1 MTASHFGRRRACLL
15 MAGILGA
22 GCLGAAA
29 QPVAAQGYPD
39 KEVSIVVP
47 FAAGG
52 STDQLARILAEK
64 LSEKLGKRFLVD
76 NVPGAGGNIGMGK
89 VARSAPDGY
98 TLILVSSSFVVNP
111 SLYAKVPY
119 APTKDFAPISYIAS
133 APSFLIANPKLGV
146 KTFKEFLAK
155 AKAEPGLFYASPG
168 IGTAQHLAGELL
180 KSQAGIDI
188 EHAPFNGAG
197 PGVTAVLSNEAPI
210 GFASVPSAIQH
221 VQSGALVALGVTTLE
236 PSASAPD
243 VPTIDKAGVPGYEV
257 DHLQGLLAPAGT
269 PPEVVAKLSAAV
281 QEIVTDPAMKKRL
294 TTLGFVPVGSTPEEL
309 TRTIDAQVTKWKAV
323 IASAGIT
330 AK

>member
-1 MTASHFGRRRACLL
+1 MTRRAASLL
-15 MAGILGA
+15 VAGALRAGALAAVLGA
-22 GCLGAAA
+22 GPTLA
-29 QPVAAQGYPD
+29 QSYPD

-64 LSEKLGKRFLVD
+64 LNGKLGKRFLVD
-76 NVPGAGGNIGMGK
+76 NVPGAGGNIGMGQ
-89 VARSAPDGY
+89 VARSTPDGY

-111 SLYAKVPY
+111 SLYAKIPY
-119 APTKDFAPISYIAS
+119 DPNKDFAPISYIAS
-133 APSFLIANPKLGV
+133 APSFLIVNPKLGV
-146 KTFKEFLAK
+146 KTFQEFLAK

-180 KSQAGIDI
+180 KSQAKIDI

-221 VQSGALVALGVTTLE
+221 VQTGALIALGVTTLD

-243 VPTIDKAGVPGYEV
+243 APTLDKAGLSGYEI

-269 PPEVVAKLSAAV
+269 PPEVVARLATAV
-281 QEIVTDPAMKKRL
+281 QEIMAEPEMRERL
-294 TTLGFVPVGSTPEEL
+294 TKLGFVPVGSSPEEFA
-309 TRTIDAQVTKWKAV
+309 RTIDAQVAKWKDL
-323 IASAGIT
+323 ISSAGIT

>member
-1 MTASHFGRRRACLL
+1 MTKTFTRRTA
-15 MAGILGA
+15 AGILAATFCGVLA
-22 GCLGAAA
+22 GAA
-29 QPVAAQGYPD
+29 PAAAEGYPD
-39 KEVSIVVP
+39 KEVRIVVP

-64 LSEKLGKRFLVD
+64 LSDKLGKRFLVD
-76 NVPGAGGNIGMGK
+76 NVPGAGGNIGMGQ
-89 VARSAPDGY
+89 VARATPDGY

-119 APTKDFAPISYIAS
+119 DPVKDFAPISYIAS
-133 APSFLIANPKLGV
+133 APSFLIVNPKLGV
-146 KTFKEFLAK
+146 KTFQELLAK
-155 AKAEPGLFYASPG
+155 AKAEPGMFYASPG

-180 KSQAGIDI
+180 KSQAKIDI

-221 VQSGALVALGVTTLE
+221 VQSGALIAVGVTTLE

-243 VPTIDKAGVPGYEV
+243 VPTLDQAGLKGYEV

-269 PPEVVAKLSAAV
+269 PPEVIAKLATAV
-281 QEIVTDPAMKKRL
+281 HDIMADPQMKERL
-294 TTLGFVPVGSTPEEL
+294 VKLGFVPVGSTPAEFAK
-309 TRTIDAQVTKWKAV
+309 TIDAQVAKWKAV
-323 IASAGIT
+323 IAAAGIT

>member
-1 MTASHFGRRRACLL
+1 MSNSTFTRRTAAGLL
-15 MAGILGA
+15 
-22 GCLGAAA
+22 AAA
-29 QPVAAQGYPD
+29 CGGLLSLGPALAQGYPD
-39 KEVSIVVP
+39 KEVRLVVP
-47 FAAGG
+47 FSAGG

-64 LSEKLGKRFLVD
+64 LSDKLGKRVLVD
-76 NVPGAGGNIGMGK
+76 NVPGAGGNIGMGM
-89 VARSAPDGY
+89 VARAAPDGY

-111 SLYAKVPY
+111 SLYAKTPY
-119 APTKDFAPISYIAS
+119 DPKADFAPISYIAS

-146 KTFKEFLAK
+146 KTFPEFLAK
-155 AKAEPGLFYASPG
+155 AKAEPGMFYASPG

-180 KSQAGIDI
+180 KKQAQIDI

-243 VPTIDKAGVPGYEV
+243 VPPLDKAGLPGYEV

-269 PPEVVAKLSAAV
+269 PPEVIAKLSTAV
-281 QEIVTDPAMKKRL
+281 QEIMADPQMKERL
-294 TTLGFVPVGSTPEEL
+294 VKLGFVPVGSTPAAFA
-309 TRTIDAQVTKWKAV
+309 TTIDAQVAKWKGV
-323 IASAGIT
+323 ISSAGIT

>member
-1 MTASHFGRRRACLL
+1 MSKSTFTRRTAAGLL
-15 MAGILGA
+15 
-22 GCLGAAA
+22 AAA
-29 QPVAAQGYPD
+29 CGGLLGVGPALAQGYPD
-39 KEVSIVVP
+39 KEVRLVVP
-47 FAAGG
+47 FSAGG

-64 LSEKLGKRFLVD
+64 LSDKLGKRVLVD
-76 NVPGAGGNIGMGK
+76 NVPGAGGNIGMGM
-89 VARSAPDGY
+89 VARAAPDGY

-111 SLYAKVPY
+111 SLYAKTPY
-119 APTKDFAPISYIAS
+119 DPKADFAPISYIAS

-146 KTFKEFLAK
+146 KTFPEFLAK
-155 AKAEPGLFYASPG
+155 AKAEPGMFYASPG

-180 KSQAGIDI
+180 KKQAQIDI

-243 VPTIDKAGVPGYEV
+243 VPPLDKAGLPGYEV

-269 PPEVVAKLSAAV
+269 PPEVIAKLSTAV
-281 QEIVTDPAMKKRL
+281 QEIMADPQMKERL
-294 TTLGFVPVGSTPEEL
+294 VKLGFVPVGSTPAAFA
-309 TRTIDAQVTKWKAV
+309 TTIDTQVAKWKGV
-323 IASAGIT
+323 ISSAGIT